1 MRATSRRLAALLSLA
16 LAPALA
22 AQDEPWKFEGLRHG
36 FCVEFLV
43 DSALIRS
50 LIPGEAMPVRAYQV
64 KELHP
69 VIASTVKERPEYGAW
84 SPASACFYRFDAVQ
98 IGGRRQEE
106 DEGEEQGELIGMV
119 SVAARLPQDGG
130 RGADLPLELVTSNWR
145 VRKDASLHNVDFQTT
160 KAKVD
165 RNERPGSDDRLSV
178 KVGGTTLRWEG
189 HAASDSVSPAPA
201 VERRLLLRGS
211 DRKYR
216 VLTWRVEPESRRS
229 LVGSLTVEGKDDL
242 AKALRASPVR
252 FVGPEFRRG
261 NASMLVEEVR

>member
-1 MRATSRRLAALLSLA
+1 MRAIAWRLAAVAGITL
-16 LAPALA
+16 PAGLE
-22 AQDEPWKFEGLRHG
+22 AQAEPWKFEGLRHG

-43 DSALIRS
+43 DSALVRG
-50 LIPGEAMPVRAYQV
+50 LIPGEAMPVKAYQV
-64 KELHP
+64 RDLHP

-145 VRKDASLHNVDFQTT
+145 VRKDASLHNVDFKTAKTT
-160 KAKVD
+160 ID
-165 RNERPGSDDRLSV
+165 RNERPGSDDRVSV

-201 VERRLLLRGS
+201 VERRLLVRSS

-216 VLTWRVEPESRRS
+216 LLTWRVEPESRRS

-261 NASMLVEEVR
+261 NALMTVEEVR